1 MSLKP
6 FSRNNA
12 LRILLAVIA
21 FAATIAAV
29 IGGAHVQEGYDIE
42 VGSVSPMRFFAP
54 THMVNPYRT
63 NVNREAAGFAAENMV
78 PVMERD
84 ISVQSRVLAEVE
96 AFFAIGVD
104 ARLEYREAVDRYFEA
119 VESIAADQLEQ
130 LAAQD
135 EPFRIE
141 DLDIVY
147 RWPNNL
153 QQPPQRRDL
162 TDDSDD
168 ESGDVA
174 LPVSPDP
181 LDVQLPI
188 HLNNNLRRLFVEMSD
203 DLFETMQAEIISVIQ
218 GILYDGV
225 HMLDIASLVN
235 IQTAIQARG
244 LPDDV
249 TRLAFE
255 IISNYIEPN
264 IFVNEVETELRRLHI
279 AGDFEMVY
287 YQQGELIVDANAII
301 TEEAFMAL
309 EQLNLIRTDDE
320 ANMALIAGSVL
331 LVCIIYGMALAYLY
345 IFFKSSFS
353 SNKEAL
359 LMFTLYAFIIGV
371 TWLISGTSVVPYV
384 FVPLPIFCMLLVM
397 FFNVRIALATNI
409 SATVICAMIFQAP
422 IDFVIYFTLMGI
434 NISMISN
441 FTTTRSRIM
450 FAGASTA
457 ALSALIY
464 LGVSIFFART
474 LSQDM
479 LVVSAYAAI
488 AGLFAVIVSIGT
500 APIWEFVFGA
510 VTSFRLIELSNP
522 NHSVLRKLAIEAP
535 GTYHHSLIVANLAE
549 SAAYEIGANPYLARA
564 GGYYHD
570 IGKIKY
576 PLFFAENQGKEN
588 PHDKMQPHESC
599 EVLVS
604 HVEHGLELATRYRL
618 PKMIKDIIE
627 QHQGKTLM
635 KYFYHKAKEAA
646 DSEGAEIDEA
656 DYRYNFTTPQSKEAA
671 LIMLAD
677 TVEAAVRS
685 KIRNANS
692 FAEIEEIIRRLIKDK
707 IDDGQLIDSGFTLRD
722 IESTIQSFFEV
733 FRAMNHERIA
743 YPTLAAKEA
752 K

>member
-1 MSLKP
+1 MST
-6 FSRNNA
+6 A
-12 LRILLAVIA
+12 A
-21 FAATIAAV
+21 FLMTLAAV

-54 THMVNPYRT
+54 TQMVNPYQT
-63 NVNREAAGFAAENMV
+63 NVNREAAWNAAENML

-84 ISVQSRVLAEVE
+84 TDAQYRILHEIE
-96 AFFAIGVD
+96 AFFEAGET
-104 ARLEYREAVDRYFEA
+104 ARLEFRAEIERYFEA
-119 VESIAADQLEQ
+119 VEALAADQLEQ
-130 LAAQD
+130 LAFQAEPHLD
-135 EPFRIE
+135 EDTSYLYPI
-141 DLDIVY
+141 
-147 RWPNNL
+147 P
-153 QQPPQRRDL
+153 QPYTL
-162 TDDSDD
+162 AYEYDSDHA
-168 ESGDVA
+168 DVEPLS
-174 LPVSPDP
+174 LPVFPDP

-188 HLNNNLRRLFVEMSD
+188 HLNNNLKRLFIEMND
-203 DLFETMQAEIISVIQ
+203 DMFSIMLTEVMQVTHDIMND
-218 GILYDGV
+218 GIHV
-225 HMLDIASLVN
+225 LDIPSMVSVQSAV
-235 IQTAIQARG
+235 QARG

-264 IFVNEVETELRRLHI
+264 IFVNEAETDLRREQI
-279 AGDFEMVY
+279 ASEYAIVY
-287 YQQGELIVDANAII
+287 YQQGELIIDANAII
-301 TEEAFMAL
+301 TDEAFMAL
-309 EQLNLIRTDDE
+309 EHLNLIRTDDE
-320 ANMALIAGSVL
+320 ANMPLIAGSVL
-331 LVCIIYGMALAYLY
+331 LVCIVYGMAIAYLY
-345 IFFKSSFS
+345 IFFKGSFTG
-353 SNKEAL
+353 NKEAL
-359 LMFTLYAFIIGV
+359 LIFTLYAFVIGV
-371 TWLISGTSVVPYV
+371 TWTISGAGFIPYV

-434 NISMISN
+434 NISMIAN
-441 FTTTRSRIM
+441 FTTSRSRIM
-450 FAGASTA
+450 FAGASVA

-479 LVVSAYAAI
+479 LIVSTYAAV
-488 AGLFAVIVSIGT
+488 AGLFAVIVSVGT
-500 APIWEFVFGA
+500 APFWEFVFGA

-522 NHSVLRKLAIEAP
+522 NHPVLRKLAIEAP

-588 PHDKMQPHESC
+588 PHDKMQPRESC
-599 EVLVS
+599 AVLVS
-604 HVEHGLELATRYRL
+604 HVDYGLELATRYRL
-618 PKMIKDIIE
+618 PKMIRDIIE
-627 QHQGKTLM
+627 QHQGKTMM

-646 DSEGAEIDEA
+646 EKDGTEISDQ
-656 DYRYNFTTPQSKEAA
+656 DYRYGFTTPQSKEAA

-685 KIRNANS
+685 KIPNVNS
-692 FAEIEEIIRRLIKDK
+692 FTEIEDMIRRLIKDK

-722 IESTIQSFFEV
+722 IEATIQSFFKV

-743 YPTLAAKEA
+743 YPTSAVKEA
-752 K
+752 